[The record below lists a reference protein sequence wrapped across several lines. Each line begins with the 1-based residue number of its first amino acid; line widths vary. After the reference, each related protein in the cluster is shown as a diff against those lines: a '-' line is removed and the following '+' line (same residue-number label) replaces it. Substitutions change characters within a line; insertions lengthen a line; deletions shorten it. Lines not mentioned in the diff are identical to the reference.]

1 MPLKVK
7 VELWIDRVLLEKAEL
22 YGVELETFLELKLYE
37 YITGREQFYNSKTLR
52 YSEIKEDFEKWTK
65 SRISEDTADRY
76 LDILK
81 DLDEITPET
90 LINLYQSRPA
100 NNVSKAIRNLVNY
113 LLEKELIDEKM
124 ANKIKKDLPIK
135 RGKGDKVIP
144 TDQDIQEAFEYFK
157 DHLSENYYLVA
168 LILLYSGAR
177 LEHVVKMLN
186 EWNLKYLEVKKD
198 FARYE
203 IHHIAEGFK
212 EGFWIYMPTWLAKSI
227 NGRLNIS
234 YDYAKQVINYK
245 AKSGRLV
252 SAKYIRKWFNNF
264 LVRQKVEKDVR
275 NFILGRIGEIKKS
288 VEGDYYLE
296 LLQHADRDYPRAM
309 KKFPFNFKV

>member
-1 MPLKVK
+1 MV
-7 VELWIDRVLLEKAEL
+7 
-22 YGVELETFLELKLYE
+22 
-37 YITGREQFYNSKTLR
+37 
-52 YSEIKEDFEKWTK
+52 
-65 SRISEDTADRY
+65 
-76 LDILK
+76 
-81 DLDEITPET
+81 
-90 LINLYQSRPA
+90 
-100 NNVSKAIRNLVNY
+100 
-113 LLEKELIDEKM
+113 EKEIIDEKT
-124 ANKIKKDLPIK
+124 ADKIKKAVPIK
-135 RGKGDKVIP
+135 RGKGDKVVP
-144 TDQDIQEAFEYFK
+144 TDQDIKEAFEYFK
-157 DHLSENYYLVA
+157 DHLSEDYYLVA

-186 EWNLKYLEVKKD
+186 EWNPKYLEIKNS

-203 IHHIAEGFK
+203 IHHLAEGFK

-227 NGRLNIS
+227 NSRLNVS

-288 VEGDYYLE
+288 VEGDFYLE

-309 KKFPFNFKV
+309 RKFPFKFKI